1 MMVIHKIFK
10 VILLRKETALMLII
24 RYSRK
29 RWYMMI
35 INKQLKDISL
45 RKETTF
51 FFYNETQ
58 QGRAHGDNRYV
69 VSIKEEAFLLIMKHS
84 NKHFRLLEQQCKAR

>member
-10 VILLRKETALMLII
+10 VISFSKEAALMLII
-24 RYSRK
+24 RHRRN
-29 RWYMMI
+29 RWYMMAK
-35 INKQLKDISL
+35 NKQLKDISF

-51 FFYNETQ
+51 FFYNETP